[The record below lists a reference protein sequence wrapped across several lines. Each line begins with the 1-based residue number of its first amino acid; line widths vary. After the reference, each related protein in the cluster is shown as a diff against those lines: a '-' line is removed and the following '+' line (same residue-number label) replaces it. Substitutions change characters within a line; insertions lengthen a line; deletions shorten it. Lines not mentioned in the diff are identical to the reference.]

1 MTIKATTSSPFF
13 NVLAF
18 SAFWSLQIFVTKL
31 GFLAGAKVLP
41 FQIISMSAAFGVLL
55 LTILSKVGTALITL
69 LKEDPNSFWKLFFA
83 NAIQTGLGTG
93 LSIIGISLTEAVNAG
108 FLVKLSTVTTVLFA
122 WALLQ
127 EQLSTLKVVTVFA
140 MLMGAYLLTTKGQS
154 LIPRVGDLFILVACV
169 CWSLGNVLVRKILKT
184 KTIQADVVTLQKPIA
199 SLPVFFVLAGIAKFK
214 PVLLGSM
221 AGVLGCCT
229 STPEV
234 WPYALGSGF
243 CLALT
248 WIYLNRTLKVSSASY
263 MTMMS
268 MITPIFVSILA
279 ITFLGERLIWAQWI
293 GAVMIILSGAMI
305 YLSDIAQN

>member
-1 MTIKATTSSPFF
+1 
-13 NVLAF
+13 
-18 SAFWSLQIFVTKL
+18 
-31 GFLAGAKVLP
+31 
-41 FQIISMSAAFGVLL
+41 MSAALGALL
-55 LTILSKVGTALITL
+55 LTILSKVGAALVTL
-69 LKEDPNSFWKLFFA
+69 LKEDPSSFWKLFFA

-122 WALLQ
+122 WIFLQ
-127 EQLSTLKVVTVFA
+127 EQLSTPKVVTVFA
-140 MLMGAYLLTTKGQS
+140 MLLGAYLLTTKGQN

-199 SLPVFFVLAGIAKFK
+199 SLPVFFGLAGIAKYK
-214 PVLLGSM
+214 PDLLGSI
-221 AGVLGCCT
+221 ASVLGCCT
-229 STPEV
+229 SPPDV

-248 WIYLNRTLKVSSASY
+248 WIYLNRTLKVSTASY

-268 MITPIFVSILA
+268 MITPVFVSILA
-279 ITFLGERLIWAQWI
+279 IIFLGERLIWVQWI
-293 GAVMIILSGAMI
+293 GAGMIILSGVMI
-305 YLSDIAQN
+305 YLSDIAQD